1 MAIYIQYMFPRDTQ
15 TRDFDAIQSTCVLE
29 LYGNNRRLSRVY
41 VVVCPFIAPSSMKE
55 VCMSYSQNISSLLL
69 KCEETQRRT
78 LSIGSI

>member
-41 VVVCPFIAPSSMKE
+41 VAICPFIFHERGLHELFSE
-55 VCMSYSQNISSLLL
+55 Y
-69 KCEETQRRT
+69 
-78 LSIGSI
+78 